1 MKIKETFFNLFI
13 SFCFFILAALITT
26 ICIEIIKDDGL
37 CNIVSKT
44 LVAIII
50 GLIYRNKIIDC
61 FKNFKSDLKNNY
73 KSILLVSVSL
83 LVIIFIGTEILE
95 HCFKMLPANEL
106 ANRKLIRSNALILG
120 LSSSLFTPFAE
131 EFMFRLP
138 YHKANTKFAFVVY
151 SIVFALAHITFVTS
165 DLIFIPF
172 YLLLSISFGYSY
184 YKTNNILMSIILHII
199 NNSLCVMLILI

>member
-1 MKIKETFFNLFI
+1 MKIGTTFLNLLK
-13 SFCFFILAALITT
+13 SFGFYFLAVLITT
-26 ICIEIIKDDGL
+26 ICMEIIKDNGL
-37 CNIVSKT
+37 CNIVSKS

-50 GLIYRNKIIDC
+50 GLIYRNKIVDC

-73 KSILLVSVSL
+73 KSILLVSVGL
-83 LVIIFIGTEILE
+83 LAIVFIGTEILE
-95 HCFKMLPANEL
+95 RCFKLLPANEL
-106 ANRKLIRSNALILG
+106 ANRKLIRSNALVLG

-138 YHKANTKFAFVVY
+138 YHKANTKFAFIIY

-172 YLLLSISFGYSY
+172 YLLLSIGIGYSY
-184 YKTNNILMSIILHII
+184 YKTNNILLSTIIHII
-199 NNSLCVMLILI
+199 NNSLCIMLILI